1 LEKATDG
8 ITLAVLARPEEPG
21 AVQMPEVRIGVFT
34 PTHNRPDL
42 IRALV
47 LQMAMQV
54 KKPDILCIHQNGDP
68 ESYQWVI
75 TDLALPFKV
84 IWIHTPS
91 RIPQDEWYGRPL
103 EVLLDQGCTHFFWC
117 DHDDIYRTHHIARSM
132 IMLTDKDNP
141 YDFVVN
147 GYCGFLATKRAGYE
161 YRTCM
166 RFHAH
171 AAGGMSSSM
180 AFNRAFAEE
189 LLQDLIQN
197 QGTLMYADQVVKLVT
212 MPKFRCKLDEGPTP
226 STIYVCHSGS
236 YSSAGW
242 LGEE

>member
-8 ITLAVLARPEEPG
+8 ITLAVLAGPEEPG

-84 IWIHTPS
+84 I
-91 RIPQDEWYGRPL
+91 
-103 EVLLDQGCTHFFWC
+103 
-117 DHDDIYRTHHIARSM
+117 
-132 IMLTDKDNP
+132 
-141 YDFVVN
+141 
-147 GYCGFLATKRAGYE
+147 
-161 YRTCM
+161 
-166 RFHAH
+166 
-171 AAGGMSSSM
+171 
-180 AFNRAFAEE
+180 
-189 LLQDLIQN
+189 
-197 QGTLMYADQVVKLVT
+197 
-212 MPKFRCKLDEGPTP
+212 
-226 STIYVCHSGS
+226 
-236 YSSAGW
+236 
-242 LGEE
+242 